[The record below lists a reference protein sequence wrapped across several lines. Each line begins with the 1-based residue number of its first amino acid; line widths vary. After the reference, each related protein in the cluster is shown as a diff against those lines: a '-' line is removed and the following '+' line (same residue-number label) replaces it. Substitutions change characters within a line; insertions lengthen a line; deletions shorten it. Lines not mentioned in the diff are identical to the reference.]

1 MTLKF
6 RPSTKLVVLTKPKPG
21 QNPATP
27 LRLLFVLQDIRGRL
41 GLLLG
46 RIRPRWHAQRSL
58 LPVAHPNLPDS
69 LYEDSFDRVLGL
81 VNQFVDSLNFN
92 VIRNRDFTDFERRI
106 QAEN

>member
-1 MTLKF
+1 MFINIFETFVSCSTLE
-6 RPSTKLVVLTKPKPG
+6 
-21 QNPATP
+21 
-27 LRLLFVLQDIRGRL
+27 LFSWFLDSSQMQASEG
-41 GLLLG
+41 
-46 RIRPRWHAQRSL
+46 RPRTTGTTNRMGTSEMHSQRSL

-69 LYEDSFDRVLGL
+69 LYEGSFDRVLGL